1 MEEDYTLPIWAGVI
15 PVQMQVG
22 PPIHN
27 QRNLSGVD
35 IPEHVVTCTLNTGSR
50 KK

>member
-1 MEEDYTLPIWAGVI
+1 MEEVYTLPIWAGVI

-35 IPEHVVTCTLNTGSR
+35 IPEHVVTCTLNPGNR